1 MSQDKQNPN
10 RPRSATIVLGAF
22 VTSSVIIWG
31 GCNIHTRMTRDTDTM
46 VENTYEKE
54 EVNNNEN

>member
-1 MSQDKQNPN
+1 MSGKQSPN
-10 RPRSATIVLGAF
+10 RPTPATIALGAF
-22 VTSSVIIWG
+22 VTSSVLIWG
-31 GCNIHTRMTRDTDTM
+31 GCDIHTRMTKTM